1 MRSSRA
7 LLLAAAVAGALGC
20 SNPESFIVLALES
33 TSTPITGVEEI
44 TVVVTQGTAQM
55 KTLTYPASSLTF
67 VSDANFGPN
76 IMGTLSIGF
85 SGGQSGDVHFDITAY
100 DARGC
105 AIGTGGVIVT
115 IRRGASVETVV
126 QLRPEESCT
135 GDAGAPDLA
144 PGATFPGCD
153 PTGSA
158 ACPSGQSCQ
167 VDCQHRANVCAIAG
181 QSMPGGSCANN
192 AGCAAGSQCFD
203 YTSLGCP
210 TQVCLRLCGGDTD
223 CSALSTGI
231 GPGSFCRDPVA
242 CSGVTT
248 AYKTCAF
255 SCDPTAAAATG
266 GATGCPAGLA
276 CVIPASMD
284 QVDCACAESTRTG
297 KENASCSTTAQCAP
311 GFLCEQTCRAVC
323 RCDAQNNACTA
334 TNDCPSSGTSCKP
347 VAGQT
352 IYGVC
357 L

>member
-7 LLLAAAVAGALGC
+7 LLLAALVAGALGAGC
-20 SNPESFIVLALES
+20 SSPESFVVLALES
-33 TSTPITGVEEI
+33 TSTPITSVEQI
-44 TVVVTQGTAQM
+44 TVVVTQGAQT

-67 VSDANFGPN
+67 LSDANPAT

-85 SGGQSGDVHFDITAY
+85 SGSQSGDVHFDVTVY

-105 AIGTGGVIVT
+105 ATGNAQVLVT
-115 IRRGASVETVV
+115 IRRGASVEALV
-126 QLRPEESCT
+126 QLAPEESCT
-135 GDAGAPDLA
+135 GDAGAPDLQ
-144 PGATFPGCD
+144 PGSTFPGCD

-158 ACPSGQSCQ
+158 VCPSGQSCQ
-167 VDCQHRANVCAIAG
+167 VDCVHRANVCATAG
-181 QSMPGGSCANN
+181 QSAPGGSCANN

-210 TQVCLRLCGGDTD
+210 TQVCLRLCGSNTD
-223 CSALSTGI
+223 CAALSTGI

-242 CSGVTT
+242 CGSVTT

-255 SCDPTAAAATG
+255 SCDPTATAAASG
-266 GATGCPAGLA
+266 VTGCPTGLS

-297 KENASCSTTAQCAP
+297 KEGATCSSTAQCAP

-323 RCDAQNNACTA
+323 RCDAQNGACTA
-334 TNDCPSSGTSCKP
+334 TSACPTTGTSCRP
-347 VAGQT
+347 VSGQT